1 MEKMKNKARRICG
14 LIGGICLLFFATKV
28 YAVDCMIEV
37 QLEDLKVPWS
47 DWENVTMTLYDV
59 GDVSTYG
66 GPQLDSSFGIP
77 KYPTTAEESREA
89 VDLIEKKLIGAP
101 VMRLQTDKKGR
112 VNFSGLPDGVYL
124 IKAEQT
130 EKYGVITSA
139 LVHLPYYEIVNDQKL
154 GPLYTVKVNPKASK
168 PEKPQEPGTPTNTP
182 KPSEKPKKEPT
193 PTITVR
199 PGGNDSGGN
208 GGGSGGGNNGS
219 GKSQNAKTGDES
231 QTTDFWIL
239 LGTAAVL
246 AGWLIHKRRKV
257 SE

>member
-14 LIGGICLLFFATKV
+14 LIGGICLLFFTAKV
-28 YAVDCMIEV
+28 YAADCMIEV

-66 GPQLDSSFGIP
+66 EPQLDASFGIP
-77 KYPTTAEESREA
+77 NYPATAEESREA
-89 VDLIEKKLIGAP
+89 VDLIEKKLAEGP
-101 VMRLQTDKKGR
+101 VMGLQTDKKGR
-112 VNFSGLPDGVYL
+112 VIFSGLPEGVYL

-130 EKYGVITSA
+130 EKYGVITSS
-139 LVHLPYYEIVNDQKL
+139 LVHLPYYEIVNDEKL
-154 GPLYTVKVNPKASK
+154 GPLYTVKVNPKAAK
-168 PEKPQEPGTPTNTP
+168 PEKPQEPGTPTNMP

-193 PTITVR
+193 PTITAR
-199 PGGNDSGGN
+199 PGGND
-208 GGGSGGGNNGS
+208 GGGNNGS

-231 QTTDFWIL
+231 QTTEFWIL

-246 AGWLIHKRRKV
+246 AGWVIHKRRKV

>member
-14 LIGGICLLFFATKV
+14 LIGGICLLFFTAKV
-28 YAVDCMIEV
+28 YAADCIIEV

-66 GPQLDSSFGIP
+66 EPQLDSSFGIP
-77 KYPTTAEESREA
+77 KYPATAEESREA
-89 VDLIEKKLIGAP
+89 VDLIEKKLAEAP

-112 VNFSGLPDGVYL
+112 VSFSGLPDGVYL

-130 EKYGVITSA
+130 EKYGVITSS

-154 GPLYTVKVNPKASK
+154 GPLYTVKVNPKAAK

-199 PGGNDSGGN
+199 PGGNDGGGN

-231 QTTDFWIL
+231 QTTEFWIL

-246 AGWLIHKRRKV
+246 AGWVIHKRRKV